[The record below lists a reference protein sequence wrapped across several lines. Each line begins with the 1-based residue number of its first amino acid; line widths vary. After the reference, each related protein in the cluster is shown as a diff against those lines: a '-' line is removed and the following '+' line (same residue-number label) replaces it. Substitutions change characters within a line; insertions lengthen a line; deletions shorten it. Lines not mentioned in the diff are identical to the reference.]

1 MLKEIKMTTTE
12 LKKDIHKYVDCIQ
25 DEEYLKG
32 LHALLIDKAAK
43 STYSLTPEQI
53 RTVKE
58 RESEYLRGETKA
70 TTWEEAKEYIRKNKL
85 NK

>member
-1 MLKEIKMTTTE
+1 MTITE

-32 LHALLIDKAAK
+32 LYALLIDKAAK

-53 RTVKE
+53 RLVKE
-58 RESEYLRGETKA
+58 REEEYVRGEA
-70 TTWEEAKEYIRKNKL
+70 TTMSWEEAKEHIRKNKL
-85 NK
+85 KK